1 MNNIIKDYFGLE
13 IPIWM
18 QSRKNLFLLFCFDF
32 FLFIY
37 IKTDQLKQ
45 DLNGKSF
52 FLTIFL
58 AVLWCLISYVNGK
71 YSYFKKN
78 AYLADKVIGL
88 IKSNLISLTLIY
100 IIDKVI
106 IIYYPE
112 ISPFGKN
119 KIFLLG
125 TFSFFLQFLKL
136 YVYKLF
142 NTKTKL
148 YLLGNDNDIDSFKS
162 FVKQFPISRNIEIN
176 LFRKDAPFNSEKISL
191 LIFNE
196 DYDSEDF
203 FRNSPNLNI
212 EKLTLFKWC
221 EKYLNRIPSDFI
233 KSKDFNEQNWIV
245 DSDSFQWRLKRF
257 GDVFISILIILFSS
271 PLILFFSFLIWIED
285 KGPVFYSQTRTG
297 LHGKTFKLTKL
308 RSMRQESEIF
318 GPVWA
323 SKDDKRIT
331 KIGGFL
337 RRTRIDE
344 LPQLFSVLIGD
355 MSLIGPRPERP
366 EIEITLKENIP
377 YYDLRRFTKPG
388 LSGWAQVNYPYG
400 ASIEDSKIKLS
411 YELFYI
417 RNHSLWLDILIFIKT
432 IKLIINMKGSNHKI

>member
-37 IKTDQLKQ
+37 IKNNYFKNDF
-45 DLNGKSF
+45 NGKSF
-52 FLTIFL
+52 LITILL
-58 AVLWCLISYVNGK
+58 AILWCLISYVNGK

-78 AYLADKVIGL
+78 AYLIDKVIGL
-88 IKSNLISLTLIY
+88 IKSNLISLTIIY
-100 IIDKVI
+100 VIDKLI

-125 TFSFFLQFLKL
+125 TLSFFLQFVKL
-136 YVYKLF
+136 YIYKIF
-142 NTKTKL
+142 NRKTKF
-148 YLLGNDNDIDSFKS
+148 YLLGNEKEIDTFKS
-162 FVKQFPISRNIEIN
+162 FVKEFPIYRNIELIS
-176 LFRKDAPFNSEKISL
+176 FRKDILIHPGKISL
-191 LIFNE
+191 LILTE
-196 DYDSEDF
+196 DNNRKDYFSNYRDS
-203 FRNSPNLNI
+203 NI
-212 EKLTLFKWC
+212 EKFTLFNWC

-233 KSKDFNEQNWIV
+233 KNNDFNKENWIV

-257 GDVFISILIILFSS
+257 GDISISIIIILFSS
-271 PLILFFSFLIWIED
+271 PLILFFCILIWIED
-285 KGPVFYSQTRTG
+285 KGPIFYSQTRTG
-297 LHGKTFKLTKL
+297 LNGKEFKLTKL
-308 RSMRQESEIF
+308 RTMRQKSEIF

-331 KIGGFL
+331 KIGSFL

-366 EIEITLKENIP
+366 EIEISLKENIP
-377 YYDLRRFTKPG
+377 FYDLRRFIKPG

-417 RNHSLWLDILIFIKT
+417 RNHSFWLDILIFIKT
-432 IKLIINMKGSNHKI
+432 IKLIITMKGSKPKV